1 MEKINMDE
9 PRKETQIL
17 QDIIGH
23 PNELEEIKKKLNSEI
38 TVCSVKVKKED
49 TQKLLKVLKE

>member
-1 MEKINMDE
+1 MDE